1 MNFKNIEI
9 IYKPYPYLII
19 NDFISEEYSADLKKD
34 ILSFNNFDDKVMI
47 NRNRINKGSKNFT
60 KILSTSKSIKK
71 FYSDLNS
78 METFDKFYKLFNLKN
93 SSWKIDEKVKYF
105 SKNNYGKQKDDF
117 TENLVKFLTSKNI
130 IRTKLNL
137 DIDFSVSGKG
147 YNRGPH
153 RDRETR
159 ILNFLL
165 YLNSFD
171 EKDGGDFRIYD
182 FQNNEFK
189 NQNDYPRFPHKN
201 LVFSVRSVQP
211 KKSTL
216 IAFLSTPNS
225 YHAAG
230 EFLPEDKK
238 RVFIYGSYSLNK
250 KVNWIKT

>member
-1 MNFKNIEI
+1 
-9 IYKPYPYLII
+9 
-19 NDFISEEYSADLKKD
+19 
-34 ILSFNNFDDKVMI
+34 
-47 NRNRINKGSKNFT
+47 
-60 KILSTSKSIKK
+60 
-71 FYSDLNS
+71 
-78 METFDKFYKLFNLKN
+78 METFDKFYKIQSKKL
-93 SSWKIDEKVKYF
+93 SWKIDEKVKYF

-201 LVFSVRSVQP
+201 LVFSARSVQP